1 MPIDNLGPHP
11 ESQCLDFGYHV
22 LFKCTLYPDPNTGF
36 ILSTYIP
43 VRHLILVGILA
54 VVVEVHAVHNTQV
67 QDHPVQHLNTHKQNA
82 RDQCCGSVTFWYG
95 SIHRT
100 RFGAGSDSG
109 SRSCYFRQ
117 RTSRRLTKTY
127 FFNLSFSA
135 FYFLKLHLHYF
146 TKIKSY

>member
-1 MPIDNLGPHP
+1 MRPGTTSRFSKMP
-11 ESQCLDFGYHV
+11 GYRI
-22 LFKCTLYPDPNTGF
+22 LFQCTLYPDTTIRTCWASHPRWDTRYGCRSPRCAQYAGTG
-36 ILSTYIP
+36 SSCP
-43 VRHLILVGILA
+43 APEH
-54 VVVEVHAVHNTQV
+54 
-67 QDHPVQHLNTHKQNA
+67 THKQNA
-82 RDQCCGSVTFWYG
+82 RDQCCVIMTFWYG

-127 FFNLSFSA
+127 LFNLSFSA
-135 FYFLKLHLHYF
+135 FYFLKLHLLYF